1 MTLPIRV
8 YGRPLIKE
16 VIRNAFGVAHDEVE
30 TKDLQMDEVGTYAQ
44 WLVSVRGAVGRNRRT
59 DLATHLPEA
68 LVDEGTRDVEQISD
82 DGVSLG
88 TRGIRQTGWVAP
100 PVLDVGVGDEQGDRQ
115 EEPFPER
122 AKQGTHDGR
131 RKG

>member
-1 MTLPIRV
+1 MTLPIRI

-30 TKDLQMDEVGTYAQ
+30 TKDLQMDEVRTYAQ
-44 WLVSVRGAVGRNRRT
+44 WLVSVRGVVGRNRRT

-88 TRGIRQTGWVAP
+88 TRGIRQTGWVAS

-131 RKG
+131 QKG